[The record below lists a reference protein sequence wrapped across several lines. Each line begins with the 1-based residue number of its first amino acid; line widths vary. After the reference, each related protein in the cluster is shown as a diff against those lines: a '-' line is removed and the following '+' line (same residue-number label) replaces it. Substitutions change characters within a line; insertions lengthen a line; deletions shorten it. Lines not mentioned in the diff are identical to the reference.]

1 MFEISHLFFPKNICV
16 WLSSIRLDLKFE
28 VLRSL
33 SSLLSIFKNILFLI
47 HDISASD
54 SCDNDNNCRQ
64 SNWHYDYERIF
75 FFVKM
80 NHLWS
85 SINHYGLV
93 LINSIRLILN
103 LNGHVVVVRRLLDLD
118 VKVWVEFVRSSD
130 VVLHIFAVYQ
140 SHWLISTTAGSVI
153 SFRYY

>member
-16 WLSSIRLDLKFE
+16 WLSRIRLDLKFE

-54 SCDNDNNCRQ
+54 SCDNDNNCRE
-64 SNWHYDYERIF
+64 SNWHDKNERIF

-118 VKVWVEFVRSSD
+118 VKVWVEFVLSSD

-140 SHWLISTTAGSVI
+140 SHRLISTTAGSVI